1 MRISWRACRPALS
14 QALHK
19 RASSIRL
26 PRRVVADNRPI
37 TKVQTIIIKPTS
49 KHPALQRQAAE
60 SFSELRL
67 RGDVVDA
74 LGNIGLSQP
83 TVTQMLTIPHIL
95 KGRNVLCA
103 AETGSG
109 KTLAYLA
116 PVISELRREEA
127 EEGVVPRL
135 RRPRALVVLPS
146 RDLAS
151 QVLAVAKSLCHVAR
165 FRAVGLI
172 RGGKKRNIRNSLLSP
187 VDLAVTTP
195 DALLQFRRQEQ
206 IQLSDVRFLVVDEAD
221 TLFDRSFQE
230 ATTSIIRTIKAST
243 TKPLSGADQQPDRG
257 GAQVIAVAATLST
270 HLMESLQSLVPSVS
284 VVTTKSLH
292 KILPHIEQRFHKVTQ
307 TEKADKLLSIIRE
320 CPGDVFMVFCNTV
333 SSCDW
338 TSHFLQTNRTPVTT
352 LHAGFRASVRFYHS
366 LHGPNPV

>member
-195 DALLQFRRQEQ
+195 DALLQFRRQGWG
-206 IQLSDVRFLVVDEAD
+206 LSV
-221 TLFDRSFQE
+221 
-230 ATTSIIRTIKAST
+230 
-243 TKPLSGADQQPDRG
+243 
-257 GAQVIAVAATLST
+257 
-270 HLMESLQSLVPSVS
+270 
-284 VVTTKSLH
+284 
-292 KILPHIEQRFHKVTQ
+292 
-307 TEKADKLLSIIRE
+307 
-320 CPGDVFMVFCNTV
+320 
-333 SSCDW
+333 
-338 TSHFLQTNRTPVTT
+338 
-352 LHAGFRASVRFYHS
+352 
-366 LHGPNPV
+366 